1 MKLHFYGP
9 KNLILNIGFSKEN
22 IMDSCYKNK
31 EEILFILLLCENPTE
46 HYCLPNV
53 SSKQTFISLPWVCG
67 CVRAWVGGLVRG
79 FMGHS
84 LSRKHL
90 KIFS

>member
-31 EEILFILLLCENPTE
+31 EEILFILLLCENYTE
-46 HYCLPNV
+46 LVIVCRTYV
-53 SSKQTFISLPWVCG
+53 RSKLSFHSRGFVG
-67 CVRAWVGGLVRG
+67 VFVGGWVGLWVTVYLGY
-79 FMGHS
+79 S
-84 LSRKHL
+84 
-90 KIFS
+90 